1 MDSYTQLFSPK
12 LLDSNILFLGV
23 SIFVT
28 ASSVYN
34 FYLLNKMFQSQQET
48 LRENQQHQYQIYQ
61 DLLAMISDSHSFRD
75 HTIISSSK
83 KPETLALLPE
93 EKKEFVFEKDMPKEK
108 NKSESNLNDTS
119 FKQKDGGFLN
129 ELKEVLKKRETS

>member
-12 LLDSNILFLGV
+12 LLHSNIFLLGV

-34 FYLLNKMFQSQQET
+34 LYLLNKMFQSQQET

-61 DLLAMISDSHSFRD
+61 DLLTIISDSHSFKD
-75 HTIISSSK
+75 HAIISNSK
-83 KPETLALLPE
+83 KLETLPLLPE
-93 EKKEFVFEKDMPKEK
+93 ENREIVSKRDIPKEK
-108 NKSESNLNDTS
+108 NKSGPEPNDIS
-119 FKQKDGGFLN
+119 SKQKGFGFLN
-129 ELKEVLKKRETS
+129 ELKEVLKSRETS